1 MKRFDLEL
9 RVLLA
14 LAVANGIGESSI
26 VPLLPS
32 IRDGL
37 GLSPVETG
45 LIWTTTTLAMLIA
58 AVPVGYAANR
68 IGSRVPL
75 LVAAGSDAA
84 RARRAG
90 ARRGACDVLAA
101 RLLFGLSFGILWVIG
116 PARAAA
122 GDRGAGGTGPLIA
135 AAGIGWLVGPVVA
148 GSVADASDWRVAS
161 AVLAVLTLPI
171 VPVVYRYAAPRL
183 SRRARRQLSPARRLR
198 PRAPEPD
205 DCGAALVSALLG
217 VVGGASNVLVPLAL
231 DARRAV
237 GGKDRARV
245 RDRLRRLDRVVDARR
260 AAARLRRHPPRHR
273 RDRGGAGRRLAAAG
287 AAADRPSLLVAFLV
301 VSTSCRATV
310 NALNYAVGVR
320 ATLGDTAP
328 LVVGVLN
335 LAWAVMALV
344 SPLLAGL
351 AEGSSSV
358 RIAFAVTGLVAAA
371 VALVLLGP
379 RLHFRSARAVSSVGR
394 AGDS

>member
-1 MKRFDLEL
+1 MKRFDLEF

-26 VPLLPS
+26 VPLIPA
-32 IRDGL
+32 IRDDL

-45 LIWTTTTLAMLIA
+45 LIWTTTTLAMLVA

-68 IGSRVPL
+68 FGSRWPL
-75 LVAAGSDAA
+75 VVCAGLMPLALVGQALAVGLAG
-84 RARRAG
+84 
-90 ARRGACDVLAA
+90 VLVA

-135 AAGIGWLVGPVVA
+135 AAGIGWFVGPVIA
-148 GSVADASDWRVAS
+148 GGVADVTDWRVAS
-161 AVLAVLTLPI
+161 AALAALVLPI
-171 VPVVYRYAAPRL
+171 VPLVHRYAAPRL
-183 SRRARRQLSPARRLR
+183 AGERVDRVH
-198 PRAPEPD
+198 PRAAFGLLRRNRTIA
-205 DCGAALVSALLG
+205 GAALVSALLG

-231 DARRAV
+231 DAEGLSAGQIGLAFGVTSAVWIASSIAV
-237 GGKDRARV
+237 G
-245 RDRLRRLDRVVDARR
+245 RLRASAVT
-260 AAARLRRHPPRHR
+260 LR
-273 RDRGGAGRRLAAAG
+273 GIGFFVAVLASIWLLPAL
-287 AAADRPSLLVAFLV
+287 RPTVLVFVLFLV

-320 ATLGDTAP
+320 AALGDTAP
-328 LVVGVLN
+328 VVVGVLN

-358 RIAFAVTGLVAAA
+358 RIAFAATSVAAA
-371 VALVLLGP
+371 LVAVVLLAP
-379 RLHFRSARAVSSVGR
+379 RRPVRADALAS
-394 AGDS
+394 